1 MAHERDFTVNG
12 GDKAGPVRDIWDVLK
27 TNIYLDAVI
36 YGEAGLKAAV
46 DASSHDRVMF
56 GTDHPFFPPLKEPL
70 GRWESVDTNL
80 KAVAGAVW
88 SERVTRGILGGNAVR
103 VLGLEV

>member
-1 MAHERDFTVNG
+1 
-12 GDKAGPVRDIWDVLK
+12 VLK
-27 TNIYLDAVI
+27 TNVYLDAVI
-36 YGEAGLKAAV
+36 YGEPGLKAAV

-56 GTDHPFFPPLKEPL
+56 GTDHPFFPPLKDREA
-70 GRWESVDTNL
+70 RWESVETNL
-80 KAVAGAVW
+80 KAIEGAIW